1 MASAKHAARTIGL
14 RPWLGATL
22 TAAVM
27 VTMVGAAGMS
37 PASAQSSLAPV
48 ELGTRADPDPADLDP
63 DPDPADLDPDSD
75 SADLDPDSDSVRA
88 SSIDSR
94 PGSRSSSDRLPSEG
108 MGGSVTAP

>member
-48 ELGTRADPDPADLDP
+48 ELGTRADPDP
-63 DPDPADLDPDSD
+63 DPADL
-75 SADLDPDSDSVRA
+75 DLDPDSDSVRA

>member
-1 MASAKHAARTIGL
+1 VASAKHAARTIGL

-63 DPDPADLDPDSD
+63 DSDSADLDPDSD
-75 SADLDPDSDSVRA
+75 SDSDSVRA

>member
-1 MASAKHAARTIGL
+1 VASAKHAARTIGL

-63 DPDPADLDPDSD
+63 DSDSD
-75 SADLDPDSDSVRA
+75 SADLDPDSDSDSVRA

>member
-1 MASAKHAARTIGL
+1 VASAKHAARTIGL

-48 ELGTRADPDPADLDP
+48 ELGTRADPDPAE
-63 DPDPADLDPDSD
+63 LDPDSD
-75 SADLDPDSDSVRA
+75 SVDLDPDSDSDSVRA

>member
-63 DPDPADLDPDSD
+63 DSD

>member
-1 MASAKHAARTIGL
+1 VASAKHAARTIGL

-48 ELGTRADPDPADLDP
+48 ELGTRADPDPAE
-63 DPDPADLDPDSD
+63 LDPDSD
-75 SADLDPDSDSVRA
+75 SVDLDPDSDSDSVRA

-108 MGGSVTAP
+108 MGRSVTAP

>member
-1 MASAKHAARTIGL
+1 VASAKHAARTSGL

-27 VTMVGAAGMS
+27 VTMAGAAGMS
-37 PASAQSSLAPV
+37 PASAQSSLAP

-63 DPDPADLDPDSD
+63 DSD
-75 SADLDPDSDSVRA
+75 SDSDSVRA

>member
-48 ELGTRADPDPADLDP
+48 ELGTRADPDPAE
-63 DPDPADLDPDSD
+63 LDPDSD
-75 SADLDPDSDSVRA
+75 SADLDPDFDSDSVRA

>member
-1 MASAKHAARTIGL
+1 VASAKHAARTIGL

-48 ELGTRADPDPADLDP
+48 ELGTRADPDPAE
-63 DPDPADLDPDSD
+63 LDPDSD
-75 SADLDPDSDSVRA
+75 SADLDPDFDSDSDSDSVRA

>member
-1 MASAKHAARTIGL
+1 VASAKHAARTIGL

-63 DPDPADLDPDSD
+63 DSD

>member
-1 MASAKHAARTIGL
+1 LASAKHAARTIGL

-48 ELGTRADPDPADLDP
+48 ELGTRADPDPAE
-63 DPDPADLDPDSD
+63 LDPDSD
-75 SADLDPDSDSVRA
+75 SVDLDPDSDSDSVRA